1 MPDNKRYSTLMNN
14 TLLFAIS
21 NFSSKLLSLISQPYL
36 SYVLDGPDVMGVTKL
51 MQQVANLL
59 IPVVSLGVSY
69 AVIRFGLDK
78 AQDKS
83 SVFMNG
89 LATIGTGFAVM
100 VLCWPLVGLIP
111 NAGEYLL
118 LLYLCV
124 LMSCLRTLCTQF
136 IRARMLNRL
145 VAVDGVLTMAELLGG
160 YVLFLNVLH
169 LGAVGYLL
177 AMALS
182 DFLSTV
188 FVFVVGGCYK
198 YFHPKKFSLSLWK
211 DMLKYCVPMIPASI
225 SFWVINASDMFFV
238 QAMCEGMDGRTGN
251 EWAGLLSTGYFLP
264 QILTILGQIFYEAW
278 QLSAVS
284 EDTDREAFFSK
295 VFRVYGSVLFCCT
308 AGIVWL
314 CRPLMNIFQQSYFD
328 AWQFVPF
335 LVLSSMC
342 TCLNQFTNSVY
353 VVFKRSFRSLY
364 TMLAGAVLNVILNYF
379 FILWIGPLGVTIASF
394 LSLFVVFVLR
404 AYSTRGLLEIDYRPA
419 WMGLNL
425 LIVLAEIGLLYLFP
439 QQALWLCAIPTAV
452 IIAINFRDVW
462 HMAMLLLGRFL
473 PRLAGGR
480 K

>member
-1 MPDNKRYSTLMNN
+1 MNN
-14 TLLFAIS
+14 TILFAIS

-69 AVIRFGLDK
+69 AIIRFGLDK
-78 AQDKS
+78 TQDKS
-83 SVFMNG
+83 SVFVNG
-89 LATIGTGFAVM
+89 LATIALGFAGM
-100 VLCWPLVGLIP
+100 LLCWPLVAMIP
-111 NAGEYLL
+111 NAGEYMA

-145 VAVDGVLTMAELLGG
+145 VAIDGVLTMAELLGG
-160 YVLFLNVLH
+160 YVLFLNIMN

-182 DFLSTV
+182 DALSTV
-188 FVFVVGGCYK
+188 FVFIAGGCAK
-198 YFHPKKFSLSLWK
+198 YLDFRKFSAKLWK
-211 DMLKYCVPMIPASI
+211 SMLRYCVPMIPASI

-238 QAMCEGMDGRTGN
+238 QYMCDGMDGRSGN
-251 EWAGLLSTGYFLP
+251 AWAGLLSTGYYLP
-264 QILTILGQIFYEAW
+264 QILTIVGQIFYEAW

-284 EDTDREAFFSK
+284 EETDRQAFFSR
-295 VFRVYGSVLFCCT
+295 VFRVYASVLFCCA
-308 AGIVWL
+308 AGIIWL
-314 CRPLMNIFQQSYFD
+314 CRPLMLVFQQSYFD

-353 VVFKRSFRSLY
+353 VVFKRSVSSLY
-364 TMLAGAVLNVILNYF
+364 TMLAGAVLNVILNFF
-379 FILWIGPLGVTIASF
+379 FIQMIGPVGAALASF
-394 LSLFVVFVLR
+394 LSLFLVFLLR
-404 AYSTRGLLEIDYRPA
+404 AYSTRGLLEIDFRPA

-425 LIVLAEIGLLYLFP
+425 AIVLVETALLYLFP
-439 QQALWLCAIPTAV
+439 EQSFWLCIIPTVAV
-452 IIAINFRDVW
+452 IAINFRDVW
-462 HMAMLLLGRFL
+462 QMFMMVVGRFI
-473 PRLAGGR
+473 PRLAKGR